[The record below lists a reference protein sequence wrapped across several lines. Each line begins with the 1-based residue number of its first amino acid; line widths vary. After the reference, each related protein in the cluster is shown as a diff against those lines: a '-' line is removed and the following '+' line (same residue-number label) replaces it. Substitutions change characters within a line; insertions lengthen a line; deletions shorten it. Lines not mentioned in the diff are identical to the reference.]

1 MADLSRRILDGLG
14 GSEDPAWIFLYSQ
27 QEHITKRL
35 QAIYTQEALRV
46 EEAKAKLNRP
56 DDVAIVDNL
65 RSCVQS
71 IYQDDVA
78 IDRTRGY
85 QVWEAHIALVSKLC
99 AYILRT
105 LPSYWKICRGFIDGK
120 YKSSRT
126 RTTTRRSPAQIR
138 QLAVDIGR
146 RYISL
151 IGQHFTLSDM
161 SIAMSPGKQS
171 ETPSMDFVPSGSTSI
186 TAAHFLKKILAEI
199 SDCVEELE
207 GVGAAS
213 DQVGSSSSSK
223 SQTDLKSALDTMV
236 TNCRWRATEVVCAL
250 WSSDAKQ
257 FFALEKW
264 EINPGEPDTTLYLV
278 QANALQRSNASAVF
292 QLAGGSARSREPL
305 PSPFVSRINASFF
318 DTLYFILDGLV
329 HLAFAQ
335 PVKSGTPSAAR
346 SFDPSDDEAR
356 ILLTISNLGHM
367 KSTILPKL
375 IDRFSSLFGAD
386 TSTDRQTLWEVT
398 DQLDKILFDDVV
410 KRKTCCLAGI
420 CERALIEDMAWTR
433 GDRPTEIRPYL
444 YKCLLHLVDVHAQT
458 NDISPS
464 LVRRVM
470 QAAFVQLAQALLA
483 SFEKVDTLS
492 QGGMLV
498 GTLEIE
504 FCNQALHAYET
515 EESTA
520 KLNSIYVV
528 IRRAYPG
535 REDNMTEELE
545 ALKRILLEARRATKN
560 EFLCFRAS
568 QPQQV

>member
-1 MADLSRRILDGLG
+1 M
-14 GSEDPAWIFLYSQ
+14 
-27 QEHITKRL
+27 
-35 QAIYTQEALRV
+35 
-46 EEAKAKLNRP
+46 EEAKAKLKQQ
-56 DDVAIVDNL
+56 DDVALVDNL

-71 IYQDDVA
+71 IYRDDVA

-99 AYILRT
+99 GYVLRT

-120 YKSSRT
+120 YKSSKT
-126 RTTTRRSPAQIR
+126 RNTTRRSPAQIR
-138 QLAVDIGR
+138 QLAVDIGKR
-146 RYISL
+146 FVSL
-151 IGQHFTLSDM
+151 VGQHFTLSDV
-161 SIAMSPGKQS
+161 SIATSPGKQS
-171 ETPSMDFVPSGSTSI
+171 ETPSMEFVPTGCTSI
-186 TAAHFLKKILAEI
+186 TAAHFLKKILSEVT
-199 SDCVEELE
+199 DCVDELE
-207 GVGAAS
+207 GFGAAS
-213 DQVGSSSSSK
+213 SETGGSK
-223 SQTDLKSALDTMV
+223 SQNDLQVALDAMV

-257 FFALEKW
+257 FFALENW

-305 PSPFVSRINASFF
+305 PPAFVTRINASFF

-335 PVKSGTPSAAR
+335 PVQSGNAAAAR
-346 SFDPSDDEAR
+346 AFDPSDDEAR

-367 KSTILPKL
+367 KASILPKL

-386 TSTDRQTLWEVT
+386 TTTDRQTLWEVT

-410 KRKTCCLAGI
+410 KRKTSSLAGI
-420 CERALIEDMAWTR
+420 CELALVQDMTWTR

-444 YKCLLHLVDVHAQT
+444 FKCLLHLVDVHAQT

-470 QAAFVQLAQALLA
+470 QAAFVELARALLA
-483 SFEKVDTLS
+483 SFEKVETLS

-520 KLNSIYVV
+520 ILNSIYVV

-535 REDNMTEELE
+535 REDNMTEELD

-560 EFLCFRAS
+560 DFLCFRS
-568 QPQQV
+568 QQV